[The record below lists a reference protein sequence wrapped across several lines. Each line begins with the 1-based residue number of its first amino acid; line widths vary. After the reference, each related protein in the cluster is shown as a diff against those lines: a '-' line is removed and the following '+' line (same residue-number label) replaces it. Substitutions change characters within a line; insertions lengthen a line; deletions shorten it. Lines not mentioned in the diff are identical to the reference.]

1 MPRCY
6 DRRVRLERCRSCSCH
21 IEVGLGCPFC
31 GASASLASSLDA
43 RWLGL
48 AVPLLAIVGCA
59 AQEPQGEI
67 YGTPDM
73 IDRRMEKETPP
84 PAVEES
90 GPSKEK
96 DASGESP
103 DTPADGTRDVK
114 PDEEKVEPKPAD
126 DVGKPNEPT
135 GAR

>member
-31 GASASLASSLDA
+31 GASAVRASSLDS

-73 IDRRMEKETPP
+73 IDRRNDKEAPP
-84 PAVEES
+84 PAV

-96 DASGESP
+96 DVSGESP
-103 DTPADGTRDVK
+103 DTPADGTRDAK
-114 PDEEKVEPKPAD
+114 PGDKNVEPKPAD
-126 DVGKPNEPT
+126 DVGKPKEPT